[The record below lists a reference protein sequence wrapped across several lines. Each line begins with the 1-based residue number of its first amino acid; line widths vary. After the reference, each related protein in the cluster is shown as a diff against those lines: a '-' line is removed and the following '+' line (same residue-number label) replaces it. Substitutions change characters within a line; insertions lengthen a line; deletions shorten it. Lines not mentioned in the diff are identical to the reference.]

1 MNSNVKKLKTV
12 GELMLRRKAVVV
24 IVFVVLSMLILE
36 PKLFF
41 APANLLQILNSIS
54 IYGVAA
60 AGVTFVIISGASD
73 MSIGSNMALSGI
85 ITIFLINEGVP
96 ILLAM
101 IITVLMGAC
110 IGFINGFLVVHQ
122 KIEPFIITYGMQQV
136 LRGIAHTITN
146 AEPVYA
152 PSIEFMEIANGKLF
166 GVIPNLIIIMAVAMV
181 IGQLI
186 LRYTAFG
193 RNVYAVGDNFEVAT
207 YAGINARRIKWSA
220 FIICGA
226 VAAFAGILFS
236 SLLNS
241 GSSLY
246 AETASLQ
253 VMSSAVVGGTTLG
266 GGSGNMGKSFVGLLS
281 LTIITKALEMLGI
294 NQFVSLL
301 IQGIVIVVVL
311 WLDVF
316 SLKLKREAV

>member
-1 MNSNVKKLKTV
+1 
-12 GELMLRRKAVVV
+12 MLQRKAFVV
-24 IVFVVLSMLILE
+24 IVFVLISMLILE

-73 MSIGSNMALSGI
+73 MSLGSNMALSGI
-85 ITIFLINEGVP
+85 VAIFLINKGVP
-96 ILLAM
+96 IPLAM
-101 IITVLMGAC
+101 LITVLMGVC

-136 LRGIAHTITN
+136 LRGIAHTVTN

-152 PSIEFMEIANGKLF
+152 PSIDFMEIANGKLF
-166 GVIPNLIIIMAVAMV
+166 GVIPHLPIIMVIVMV
-181 IGQLI
+181 IGQLV
-186 LRYTAFG
+186 LRYTSFG
-193 RNVYAVGDNFEVAT
+193 RNIYAVGDNFEVAT
-207 YAGINARRIKWSA
+207 YAGINARKIKWSA

-236 SLLNS
+236 SWLNS
-241 GSSLY
+241 ASSLY

-266 GGSGNMGKSFVGLLS
+266 GGSGSMWKSFVGLLS
-281 LTIITKALEMLGI
+281 LTIITKALDMMGV

-301 IQGIVIVVVL
+301 IQGIVIVAVL
-311 WLDVF
+311 WLDVY
-316 SLKLKREAV
+316 SLKRKREAA